1 MNVNIQDLPQNFRQI
16 IYPGLVVDNEDP
28 LMLGRIR
35 VFPENQNVQD
45 MAQSVSGFDENSQ
58 NPEKNGPWSPLDPF
72 IFLPLLPYYL
82 NIVPQVDEYVH
93 LIYSN
98 PSQTTLPNKFYI
110 QGPFSS
116 PTTSP
121 HENFESAKTQLTA
134 GVRNKPFQNLKD
146 PKTKKFKNRKNS
158 GVYPEPGDNALVG
171 RGTADV
177 IVKPDTTLIRAGK
190 NKTYRRGQIPDVDNK
205 RAFLQISKFDTK
217 KTFGPPSTKTR
228 LEPQDKGVVKL
239 IEYDIINPE
248 NTQDAFTG
256 TIYLYGLKPL
266 PKTNT
271 NTLDFRTDLS
281 DATTQF
287 IAFQNFQAKTKLEV
301 IKLINEFINGFFKGK
316 LKNVNG
322 TSVDSN
328 NGRDLTLINR
338 FPFYFR
344 PTLRLSNIL
353 TDFGSSTTSTN
364 IEQITNVQT
373 IMSGIRLFDT
383 KPTPGYSLVYD
394 ESGKSQAPIKPNKQ
408 TIIPENVSQI
418 DETVA
423 IMGGKTLYLL
433 SHNSTIPNKV
443 PITLGDETV
452 YGIDINT
459 ITDIIEPNTSSMV
472 RGEELMELLNLI
484 VKFLISHVHPYP
496 GMSPVPVASDGTKSA
511 DILQQILNAQQTI
524 LNSNIKLN

>member
-1 MNVNIQDLPQNFRQI
+1 MTQAYGF
-16 IYPGLVVDNEDP
+16 
-28 LMLGRIR
+28 
-35 VFPENQNVQD
+35 
-45 MAQSVSGFDENSQ
+45 SVSYDQ
-58 NPEKNGPWSPLDPF
+58 
-72 IFLPLLPYYL
+72 FLPRVLQY
-82 NIVPQVDEYVH
+82 VP
-93 LIYSN
+93 
-98 PSQTTLPNKFYI
+98 
-110 QGPFSS
+110 
-116 PTTSP
+116 
-121 HENFESAKTQLTA
+121 
-134 GVRNKPFQNLKD
+134 
-146 PKTKKFKNRKNS
+146 
-158 GVYPEPGDNALVG
+158 
-171 RGTADV
+171 
-177 IVKPDTTLIRAGK
+177 
-190 NKTYRRGQIPDVDNK
+190 
-205 RAFLQISKFDTK
+205 
-217 KTFGPPSTKTR
+217 
-228 LEPQDKGVVKL
+228 
-239 IEYDIINPE
+239 
-248 NTQDAFTG
+248 DA
-256 TIYLYGLKPL
+256 
-266 PKTNT
+266 
-271 NTLDFRTDLS
+271 S
-281 DATTQF
+281 EF